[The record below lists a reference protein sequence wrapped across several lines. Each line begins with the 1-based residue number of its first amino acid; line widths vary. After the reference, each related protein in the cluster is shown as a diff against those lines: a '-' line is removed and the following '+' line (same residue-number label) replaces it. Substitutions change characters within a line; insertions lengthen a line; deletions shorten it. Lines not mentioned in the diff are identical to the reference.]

1 MATNRSQHR
10 KATDVEPDGQP
21 EILGR
26 LPGADAPADAPIAA
40 QGERR
45 DPEGLP
51 PHLVLTER
59 AVADFVAWLEARG
72 CGDWTVLHSPDDEIY
87 EIDRHLG
94 VLVDEGQPVPTWD
107 PPPTLSRATGRQ
119 PTVRNSDSDAQNP
132 GGFYGPGFLMLE
144 AWGVAVARWYWID
157 PEFNT
162 ADTLWLAATSGPEA
176 YDALRERVREIRHG
190 GTTAVWQIVRG
201 AASQDGPRVNRKRNA
216 GKELVVAAALQEQ
229 IDRDVLG
236 FFKPKVRRLYKKLD
250 VPYRRGVLLH
260 GPPGNGKTSLIRMI
274 GGRLPKIPFLLMR
287 SDREV
292 DDRAV
297 RRVIDRWQQQAPAAL
312 VIEDLNWL
320 LKQVDVAQ
328 FLNLL
333 DGIER
338 QDAKGL
344 LLLATTNHPEQ
355 LDPAVNNRPGRFDV
369 TIELPNPNTG
379 LRRQF
384 LDRNLPDLPDE
395 TRGKAADKADGLSFA
410 HLREVLRLS
419 GLLAIEAGRDNRDAA
434 DVLKAVDLV
443 RDGHDRAARGFPK
456 PPELPFGLQHK
467 RRRD

>member
-1 MATNRSQHR
+1 MASNRSEQR
-10 KATDVEPDGQP
+10 KASDDEEGQP
-21 EILGR
+21 DILGR
-26 LPGADAPADAPIAA
+26 LPVEAAPEHAE
-40 QGERR
+40 GRR
-45 DPEGLP
+45 DPDGLP
-51 PHLVLTER
+51 PHLILTER
-59 AVADFVAWLEARG
+59 AVADFVAWLEKNG
-72 CGDWTVLHSPDDEIY
+72 CGDWTVVHSADDEIY
-87 EIDRHLG
+87 EIDRHLDA
-94 VLVDEGQPVPTWD
+94 LAAEGEPAATWE
-107 PPPTLSRATGRQ
+107 PPPTLSRIGGRQ
-119 PTVRNSDSDAQNP
+119 PTIRNNDGDAQNP
-132 GGFYGPGFLMLE
+132 GGFYGPGFLMLRE
-144 AWGVAVARWYWID
+144 WGVAVARWYWID

-162 ADTLWLAATSGPEA
+162 PDTLWLAATSGPEQ
-176 YDALRERVREIRHG
+176 YDALRERIRAIRHG

-201 AASQDGPRVNRKRNA
+201 AAAHDGPRVKRKRNA
-216 GKELVVAAALQEQ
+216 GRELIVPDELKKQ

-236 FFKPKVRRLYKKLD
+236 FFKPKVKRLYKKLD

-297 RRVIDRWQQQAPAAL
+297 RRVIERWQKQAPAAL

-320 LKQVDVAQ
+320 LKHVDVAQ

-369 TIELPNPNTG
+369 TIELPNPDKT
-379 LRRQF
+379 LRRAF
-384 LDRNLPDLPDE
+384 FDKNLSDVAAESLA
-395 TRGKAADKADGLSFA
+395 KAADKADGLSFA

-419 GLLAIEAGRDNRDAA
+419 GLLAIEAGRDDRDAG

-443 RDGHDRAARGFPK
+443 RDGHERAARGFPK
-456 PPELPFGLQHK
+456 PPEIPFGLQHK